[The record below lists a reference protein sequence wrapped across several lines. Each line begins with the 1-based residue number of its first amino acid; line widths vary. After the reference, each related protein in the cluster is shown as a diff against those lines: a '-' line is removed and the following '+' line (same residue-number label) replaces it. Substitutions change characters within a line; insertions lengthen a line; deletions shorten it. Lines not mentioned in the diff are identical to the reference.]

1 MMQDTIH
8 QIKDRVTVTD
18 VMSKYG
24 FETNRKGFM
33 KCPFHSEKTPS
44 FSVYADGKKFYCFG
58 CGESGSCI
66 DFVMKLFSINLGQAI
81 LRIDNDFGLG
91 LSSTKPDLRE
101 SKKWKQEQQKKRN
114 EKNALYAQRKRLI
127 SEHKR
132 LWNNYLN
139 FRPKSID
146 ELPRAEFVES
156 LHRLEYIRYLI
167 DEIDRK
173 GAEHYGRN

>member
-1 MMQDTIH
+1 MMQDTIQ

-44 FSVYADGKKFYCFG
+44 FSVYADGKKFYCFL
-58 CGESGSCI
+58 CGESGSC
-66 DFVMKLFSINLGQAI
+66 
-81 LRIDNDFGLG
+81 IDNDFGLG

-173 GAEHYGRN
+173 EAEHYGRN